1 VKEGDMDG
9 FLWSF
14 IAGLFV
20 GTFVGAGVISLCV
33 IARRTD
39 DAASALFKANNEFM
53 RWESKERSR

>member
-1 VKEGDMDG
+1 MDG